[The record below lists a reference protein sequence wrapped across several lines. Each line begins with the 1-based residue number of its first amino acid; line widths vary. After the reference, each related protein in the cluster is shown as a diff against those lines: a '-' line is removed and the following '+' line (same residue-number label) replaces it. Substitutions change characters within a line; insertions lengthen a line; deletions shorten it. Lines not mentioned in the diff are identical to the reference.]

1 MFFKGKN
8 VGGSFFVLKIQK
20 KNKKEKGQKM
30 KKKKTLWSVV
40 SVLIIVQLVLT
51 VLTGGYVLLGLS
63 ILSLIAWSIWASK
76 VYFIPRIK
84 EWINKKEAHKLRI
97 YYEDEE
103 RKLKKTTMNDCNSH
117 SLLLH
122 VNHRITSYL
131 QSAYPGS
138 SWEWRVEDPE
148 ALVSNGG
155 TGRIQVF
162 GVTDF
167 SHADVTINKKA
178 EITYEMLKVVPIG
191 EDPAGSSEKD
201 EATPA
206 SPKNPINPQVWYEQK
221 GRIVLENIITDLNSR
236 GHNSLSITE
245 SGDVIIT
252 QDERAI
258 KKATLEAMPDKI
270 YWHGLA
276 KVFQSEGLAASV
288 TDDAVVVSW

>member
-1 MFFKGKN
+1 
-8 VGGSFFVLKIQK
+8 
-20 KNKKEKGQKM
+20 M
-30 KKKKTLWSVV
+30 KKKKTLWNGV
-40 SVLIIVQLVLT
+40 SILIVLVLVIMAFARDYVQLGLMTLATIGWSVWAIAYYL
-51 VLTGGYVLLGLS
+51 VPYVKTKLD
-63 ILSLIAWSIWASK
+63 A
-76 VYFIPRIK
+76 R
-84 EWINKKEAHKLRI
+84 EARKLREH
-97 YYEDEE
+97 YEAEE
-103 RKLKKTTMNDCNSH
+103 RKLAEPKETNDNSL

-122 VNHRITSYL
+122 VNHRITNYL

-221 GRIVLENIITDLNSR
+221 GRVVLENIITDLNSR
-236 GHNSLSITE
+236 GHSSLSITK
-245 SGDVIIT
+245 SGDVIIK
-252 QDERAI
+252 QDEREI
-258 KKATLEAMPDKI
+258 KKATLEAMPDKV
-270 YWHGLA
+270 YWHRLA
-276 KVFQSEGLAASV
+276 KVFQGEGLAASV
-288 TDDAVVVSW
+288 TDNAVVVSW

>member
-1 MFFKGKN
+1 
-8 VGGSFFVLKIQK
+8 
-20 KNKKEKGQKM
+20 M

-103 RKLKKTTMNDCNSH
+103 RKLKKTTMNDCNYH

-131 QSAYPGS
+131 QAAYPGS

-155 TGRIQVF
+155 RGRIQVF
-162 GVTDF
+162 GVSDF
-167 SHADVTINKKA
+167 SHADVTVTKNA
-178 EITYEMLKVVPIG
+178 DITYEMLKVVPMG
-191 EDPAGSSEKD
+191 EPQPKSSD
-201 EATPA
+201 EEEVAPSA
-206 SPKNPINPQVWYEQK
+206 PQNPINPQVWYEQK
-221 GRIVLENIITDLNSR
+221 GRVVLESIITDLNSR
-236 GHNSLSITE
+236 GHSSLSITE
-245 SGDVIIT
+245 NGDVIIS
-252 QDERAI
+252 QNDKEI
-258 KKATLEAMPDKI
+258 KKASLEAMPDKV
-270 YWHGLA
+270 YWHRLA

-288 TDDAVVVSW
+288 TDNAVVLSW